1 MTQLEESTNGHLL
14 IVERAVETAL
24 PTKHGTFRMLGFRDH
39 TGTTHVALVL
49 GLTDPDPT
57 ATPLVRV
64 HSECLTGDA
73 FGSWRCDC
81 GDQLDAALARIAAAG
96 EGAVIY
102 VRGHEGRGIG
112 LLEKLRAYALQ
123 DQGADTVDANLALGH
138 REDARAYDQSAAIL
152 KDLGIQ
158 RIRLLSSNPAKE
170 VALRALGIDV
180 VERLSLIVPSH
191 PHNANYLATKRQR
204 MGHDRPVT
212 GDPWQAL
219 RNGVVPPVSTHDPGA
234 DLVERYGPLVEL
246 GPDYVVGQLGQ
257 SLDGFIASRTGDA
270 EFVTGA
276 EDREHLHRLRA
287 LVDAVLVGVGTVTA
301 DDCRLTV
308 RAVPGRNPVRVVLD
322 PRGRAPRGAQVFI
335 DGAAPTLWLVGPSA
349 RVPDSV
355 ASHVQVVRLE
365 DDGHADPAKILSLLR
380 EHGLGRILV
389 EGGGRVV
396 SSFLHARVLDR
407 LFLSTAPV
415 LIGDGVPGV
424 RFDGADALA
433 DAVRAPIRRF
443 MLGQD
448 VCTEVDLR
456 ALRTSGNGVHTAGAV
471 RTNAAVTGEQ
481 PVA

>member
-1 MTQLEESTNGHLL
+1 MTQLEQSTNGHLL
-14 IVERAVETAL
+14 TVERAVETAL
-24 PTKHGTFRMLGFRDH
+24 PTKHGTFRMLGFRDQ

-158 RIRLLSSNPAKE
+158 RTRLLSSNPAKE

-257 SLDGFIASRTGDA
+257 SLDGFIASRAGDA

-287 LVDAVLVGVGTVTA
+287 LVDAVLVGVGTVAA

-322 PRGRAPRGAQVFI
+322 PRGRAPRGAQVFT

-349 RVPDSV
+349 RVPDTL
-355 ASHVQVVRLE
+355 APHLQVVRLE